1 MSSTN
6 NDLNVES
13 VPAATIEPI
22 NINVVKI
29 SEASKKQDNVY
40 NMLAT
45 ESNNNKHN
53 NWNKLGK
60 PEKIKQ
66 ISNFVV
72 EQASHFGILETE
84 LGDCKQYLIDSLDKK
99 KLTCVKDINYNK
111 ELGKIVCIHNL
122 VFNSTNRRFTFKRN
136 EKRTST
142 TKSLGAGK
150 TPNKV

>member
-1 MSSTN
+1 MSSIN

-84 LGDCKQYLIDSLDKK
+84 LGDCKQYLIDSLDQK

-136 EKRTST
+136 EKRAST

>member
-1 MSSTN
+1 MSSSD

-13 VPAATIEPI
+13 VPATTLEPI

-136 EKRTST
+136 EKRAST

>member
-1 MSSTN
+1 MSSSN

-13 VPAATIEPI
+13 VPATTLEPI

-136 EKRTST
+136 EKRAST

>member
-6 NDLNVES
+6 NETVVAVVS
-13 VPAATIEPI
+13 SIEP
-22 NINVVKI
+22 VVNTVKPR
-29 SEASKKQDNVY
+29 ETCKKQDNVY

-66 ISNFVV
+66 ISIFVT
-72 EQASHFGILETE
+72 EQASHFGILEEE
-84 LGDCKQYLIDSLDKK
+84 LAECKQYLIDSLDKK

-111 ELGKIVCIHNL
+111 EIGKIVCIHNL

-142 TKSLGAGK
+142 TKSLGVGK
-150 TPNKV
+150 TTNKV

>member
-1 MSSTN
+1 MSSSN

-13 VPAATIEPI
+13 VPATTLEPI

-136 EKRTST
+136 EKRAST

-150 TPNKV
+150 VPNKV